1 MMSQLNHMVSSCTRA
16 VGRPCCSR
24 FSKASISRSFFSIFL
39 ASLSSLSLS
48 AMEHGFTGCT
58 SFTGGLSVVSG
69 DGMVTVVDI
78 EATLEV
84 SSISLLVIS
93 GIHEVRGRTKRFSQ
107 RNHYL
112 GISWGCND
120 VTIKSHGIH
129 DGQFRTSCTRAV
141 GRPCCSRFSKA
152 SISRSFFSIF
162 LASLSSLS
170 LSAMEDGFTG
180 SQRNHYLGYL
190 GGAMMSQLNHMVS
203 SCTRAVGRP
212 CCSRFSK
219 ASISRVSST
228 SFTGGLGVVSGDG
241 MVTVVDIEATL
252 EVSSISLAALAFCCF
267 LAIHSRFFAQVLS
280 LWPTPWQKLHCFMID
295 VAIACCFGKHPL
307 LQSVWNVGER
317 SRSRTF
323 WQKSRGEIISNASV
337 WLGLMHKITKSP

>member
-1 MMSQLNHMVSSCTRA
+1 MYKKILTEKSKSWDILGVQWCNRYCKSHGILLYRA
-16 VGRPCCSR
+16 VGRPR
-24 FSKASISRSFFSIFL
+24 
-39 ASLSSLSLS
+39 
-48 AMEHGFTGCT
+48 
-58 SFTGGLSVVSG
+58 
-69 DGMVTVVDI
+69 
-78 EATLEV
+78 
-84 SSISLLVIS
+84 
-93 GIHEVRGRTKRFSQ
+93 
-107 RNHYL
+107 
-112 GISWGCND
+112 
-120 VTIKSHGIH
+120 
-129 DGQFRTSCTRAV
+129 
-141 GRPCCSRFSKA
+141 CSRFSKA

-180 SQRNHYLGYL
+180 
-190 GGAMMSQLNHMVS
+190 
-203 SCTRAVGRP
+203 C
-212 CCSRFSK
+212 
-219 ASISRVSST
+219 T

-323 WQKSRGEIISNASV
+323 WQKSHGEIISNASV
-337 WLGLMHKITKSP
+337 WLGLMYKITTSP